1 MADIKLPASAM
12 SCPVTTL
19 SPLATLATAGG
30 ADVLCERDRHHV
42 GQRKH
47 LDRFGAAQF
56 IFRRMD
62 SAYWKCLHILCFSD
76 LTVLIRLS
84 EFRQPAQP
92 G

>member
-1 MADIKLPASAM
+1 MLADNKAARLGDELPRHDLVA
-12 SCPVTTL
+12 L
-19 SPLATLATAGG
+19 GDLGHGGG

-62 SAYWKCLHILCFSD
+62 SAIGNVFISCVS
-76 LTVLIRLS
+76 LI
-84 EFRQPAQP
+84 
-92 G
+92 